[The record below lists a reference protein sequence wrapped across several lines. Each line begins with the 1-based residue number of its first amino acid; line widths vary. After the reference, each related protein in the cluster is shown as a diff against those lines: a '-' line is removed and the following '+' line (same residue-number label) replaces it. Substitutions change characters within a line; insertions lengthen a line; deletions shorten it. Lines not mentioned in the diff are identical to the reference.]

1 MFLNDKT
8 IDVCSCTVIHEDIV
22 AKATLNLLSD
32 ETSLDLANLF
42 KVFGDP
48 TRIKILSAL
57 FVSEMC
63 VCDLAATLGMTHS
76 AISHQLR
83 TFKAAKLV
91 KARKDGK
98 VVYYSLA
105 DEHIVDIF
113 YKGLEHIK
121 E

>member
-1 MFLNDKT
+1 MDNKSIET
-8 IDVCSCTVIHEDIV
+8 CTCNAIHEDIV
-22 AKATLNLLSD
+22 EAVLPKLLHD
-32 ETSLDLANLF
+32 ETASDLANFF
-42 KVFGDP
+42 KVFADP

-63 VCDLAATLGMTHS
+63 VCDLAVTLNMTHS

-91 KARKDGK
+91 KSRKDGK
-98 VVYYSLA
+98 IVYYSLA
-105 DEHIVDIF
+105 DSHISQIF
-113 YKGLEHIK
+113 DQGLEHIK

>member
-1 MFLNDKT
+1 MKDRT
-8 IDVCSCTVIHEDIV
+8 IEVCTCTIIHDDIV
-22 AKATLNLLSD
+22 AKASTKLLND
-32 ETSLDLANLF
+32 ETTADLANLF

-91 KARKDGK
+91 KSRKDGK

-105 DEHIVDIF
+105 DDHIVDIF
-113 YKGLEHIK
+113 YKGLEHVK

>member
-1 MFLNDKT
+1 MDNKP
-8 IDVCSCTVIHEDIV
+8 IEVCQCNAIHQDVVDMV
-22 AKATLNLLSD
+22 VPKLLDD
-32 ETSLDLANLF
+32 ETSANLAGFF
-42 KVFGDP
+42 KVFADP

-63 VCDLAATLGMTHS
+63 VCDLAVTLNMTHS

-91 KARKDGK
+91 KSRKDGK

-105 DEHIVDIF
+105 DSHIAHIF
-113 YKGLEHIK
+113 DQGLEHAR

>member
-1 MFLNDKT
+1 MDTKSIET
-8 IDVCSCTVIHEDIV
+8 CQCTMIHEEVV
-22 AKATLNLLSD
+22 AQVKPFI
-32 ETSLDLANLF
+32 LDNDRSNELALLF
-42 KVFGDP
+42 KVFGDA

-57 FVSEMC
+57 FKSEMC

-83 TFKAAKLV
+83 TFKAHKLV
-91 KARKDGK
+91 KSRKVGK

-105 DEHIVDIF
+105 DQHIHHIF
-113 YKGLEHIK
+113 TAGLTHIL